1 MDAWTLCK
9 IMGWSSLA
17 VAMRYIH
24 PSEQR
29 VLEAFEPGPELCDTG
44 DKSGDT
50 DSTAAFGAGR
60 ELSVSIGTAAD

>member
-1 MDAWTLCK
+1 
-9 IMGWSSLA
+9 MGWSSLA

-29 VLEAFEPGPELCDTG
+29 VLDAFKQEHELSETG

-50 DSTAAFGAGR
+50 VPNVDNQAVI
-60 ELSVSIGTAAD
+60 ELSSSSAVATN